1 MGIKYCIES
10 LLREKTTEIK
20 IGVKNS
26 VKQFLKLDLDKLPI
40 RKIRELLLNFNSE
53 ALKIQKNR
61 KKLFR
66 SLRKA
71 IEYCYG

>member
-1 MGIKYCIES
+1 M
-10 LLREKTTEIK
+10 EKTTEIK

-26 VKQFLKLDLDKLPI
+26 IKQFLKLDLDKLPI
-40 RKIRELLLNFNSE
+40 RKIRELLCNFNSE

-66 SLRKA
+66 RLRKV